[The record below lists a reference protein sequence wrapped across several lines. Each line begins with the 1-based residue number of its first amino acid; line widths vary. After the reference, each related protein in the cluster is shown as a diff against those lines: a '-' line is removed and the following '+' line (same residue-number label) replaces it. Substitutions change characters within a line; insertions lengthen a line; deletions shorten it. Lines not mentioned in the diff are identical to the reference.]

1 MNLFYKLAVNLSYYS
16 YELFKFLSVFM
27 YVVIPVDV
35 CDFWQQPLD
44 VYDFWQQPLDVVN
57 FEYLFPRQGWVCR
70 GLYWL
75 YSLFVYCMNI
85 VTQILANVS
94 NLQYIANIEL
104 YR

>member
-27 YVVIPVDV
+27 YVVIPV
-35 CDFWQQPLD
+35 D

>member
-27 YVVIPVDV
+27 YVAIPI
-35 CDFWQQPLD
+35 D
-44 VYDFWQQPLDVVN
+44 VYDFWQKPLD
-57 FEYLFPRQGWVCR
+57 FDELYEHLFPRQGWVCK

-75 YSLFVYCMNI
+75 YSFFVYFMNI